1 MNQKP
6 LVLAVETSSRIG
18 SVVIA
23 LGEKILDEATFSAP
37 IRHSAEIFPAL
48 SNILHRFCR
57 KPDQI
62 DQVHISVGPGSFTGL
77 RIAVTLAK
85 TMHLANAAKIVAVDT
100 LDVIAANAT
109 DYIKEENTT
118 ITFHSES
125 SPYNSKRPVIPNS
138 SSDAEEG
145 PSEVEVPL
153 RLSSTPIGERQYPER
168 IATITDAKRGQ
179 FFIAV
184 YKRLHENTV
193 SPLRNLPSTP
203 IAEQESTSAIRNTQY
218 AIRDTSDEQPVTSDG
233 IWKKVFP
240 DSLMTSSQFLAQF
253 ACDENLIWLLGDGLL
268 YYKDKF
274 KADST
279 RFLEQ
284 KYWSPR
290 ASKVH
295 LLGWKK
301 TLTNQFEDP
310 LTLTPNYLLRPDIKI
325 KPR

>member
-1 MNQKP
+1 MTQKP

-23 LGEKILDEATFSAP
+23 LGEKILAETTFSAP
-37 IRHSAEIFPAL
+37 IRHSAEIFPAIN
-48 SNILHRFCR
+48 NILDRFSR

-62 DQVHISVGPGSFTGL
+62 EQIHISVGPGSFTGL

-85 TMHLANAAKIVAVDT
+85 TMHLANAAKIVTANT

-109 DYIKEENTT
+109 DYIKEKKTN
-118 ITFHSES
+118 ITSHSEP
-125 SPYNSKRPVIPNS
+125 SPCHSERS
-138 SSDAEEG
+138 EE
-145 PSEVEVPL
+145 S
-153 RLSSTPIGERQYPER
+153 PEK
-168 IATITDAKRGQ
+168 IATILDAKRDQ

-184 YKRLHENTV
+184 YKRNT
-193 SPLRNLPSTP
+193 SSES
-203 IAEQESTSAIRNTQY
+203 AEAEA
-218 AIRDTSDEQPVTSDG
+218 TSDG
-233 IWKKVFP
+233 IWEKVFP
-240 DSLMTSSQFLAQF
+240 DSLMTSSQFLTQF
-253 ACDENLIWLLGDGLL
+253 ACDEKPIWLLGDGLL

-290 ASKVH
+290 ASKVL

-301 TLTNQFEDP
+301 ALANQFADP

>member
-1 MNQKP
+1 MTKKP

-48 SNILHRFCR
+48 SNILDRFCR

-62 DQVHISVGPGSFTGL
+62 EQVHISVGPGSFTGL

-85 TMHLANAAKIVAVDT
+85 TMNLANATKIVAVDT

-109 DYIKEENTT
+109 DYIKEQNTT

-125 SPYNSKRPVIPNS
+125 SPYNSEQPVLPIS
-138 SSDAEEG
+138 SSAAAEG
-145 PSEVEVPL
+145 AGKVQDPL
-153 RLSSTPIGERQYPER
+153 SLSSTPIPERQSPER
-168 IATITDAKRGQ
+168 IAAITDAKRGQ

-184 YKRLHENTV
+184 YKRNT
-193 SPLRNLPSTP
+193 N
-203 IAEQESTSAIRNTQY
+203 
-218 AIRDTSDEQPVTSDG
+218 DGSDEAEATSNE
-233 IWKKVFP
+233 IWKKIFP
-240 DSLMTSSQFLAQF
+240 DSLMTSSQFLARF
-253 ACDENLIWLLGDGLL
+253 ACDENPIWLLGDGLL

-301 TLTNQFEDP
+301 ALTNQFEDP

>member
-1 MNQKP
+1 MAKKRLLTKHKYSKKQNMNQEP

-18 SVVIA
+18 SVAIA
-23 LGEKILDEATFSAP
+23 RGEKILAETTFSAP
-37 IRHSAEIFPAL
+37 IRHSAEIFPAI
-48 SNILHRFCR
+48 SDILQRFSR

-62 DQVHISVGPGSFTGL
+62 EQVHISVGPGSFTGL

-100 LDVIAANAT
+100 LDVIAANAI

-118 ITFHSES
+118 ITFNSEQ
-125 SPYNSKRPVIPNS
+125 N
-138 SSDAEEG
+138 
-145 PSEVEVPL
+145 EVEDPL
-153 RLSSTPIGERQYPER
+153 SLSSTPIGEPESPER
-168 IATITDAKRGQ
+168 FATILDAKRGQ

-184 YKRLHENTV
+184 YKRLHESTV
-193 SPLRNLPSTP
+193 SFLRNLPSTP
-203 IAEQESTSAIRNTQY
+203 IGEQESDSHYPLSAIRY
-218 AIRDTSDEQPVTSDG
+218 PLI
-233 IWKKVFP
+233 KLFP
-240 DSLMTSSQFLAQF
+240 DSLMTASEFLDKF
-253 ACDENLIWLLGDGLL
+253 ACDENPIWLLGDGLL

-284 KYWSPR
+284 KYWSPQ

-301 TLTNQFEDP
+301 ALANQFADP

-325 KPR
+325 KQR

>member
-1 MNQKP
+1 MNQKT
-6 LVLAVETSSRIG
+6 LILAVETSSRIG
-18 SVVIA
+18 SVAIA
-23 LGEKILDEATFSAP
+23 LGEKILAETVFSAP
-37 IRHSAEIFPAL
+37 IRHSAEIFPAIGD
-48 SNILHRFCR
+48 ILDRFGR

-85 TMHLANAAKIVAVDT
+85 IMHLANAAKIIAVDT

-118 ITFHSES
+118 INSHSKPSPCHSKPSPCHSERS
-125 SPYNSKRPVIPNS
+125 
-138 SSDAEEG
+138 EE
-145 PSEVEVPL
+145 S
-153 RLSSTPIGERQYPER
+153 PER

-184 YKRLHENTV
+184 YQ
-193 SPLRNLPSTP
+193 RN
-203 IAEQESTSAIRNTQY
+203 
-218 AIRDTSDEQPVTSDG
+218 TSDEQPATSDG
-233 IWKKVFP
+233 IWEKVFP
-240 DSLMTSSQFLAQF
+240 DSLMTASQFLDQF
-253 ACDENLIWLLGDGLL
+253 ARDEKPIWLLGDGLL

-274 KADST
+274 KADAI
-279 RFLEQ
+279 RLLDE

-301 TLTNQFEDP
+301 ALTNQFADH
-310 LTLTPNYLLRPDIKI
+310 LTLTPNYLLSPDIKV
-325 KPR
+325 KTR

>member
-48 SNILHRFCR
+48 SNILDRFCR

-100 LDVIAANAT
+100 LNVIAANAT
-109 DYIKEENTT
+109 DYIKEQNTT

-125 SPYNSKRPVIPNS
+125 SPYNSKRHVLPNS
-138 SSDAEEG
+138 SSAAPEG
-145 PSEVEVPL
+145 ASEVEVPL
-153 RLSSTPIGERQYPER
+153 SLSSTPIGERQSPER

-184 YKRLHENTV
+184 YKRNTNDQ
-193 SPLRNLPSTP
+193 SAQ
-203 IAEQESTSAIRNTQY
+203 AEATSN
-218 AIRDTSDEQPVTSDG
+218 E

-240 DSLMTSSQFLAQF
+240 DSLMTSSQFLARF
-253 ACDENLIWLLGDGLL
+253 ACDENPIWLLGDGLL

-301 TLTNQFEDP
+301 ALTNQFEDP